1 MKTKIVAV
9 FIIFIAVTAVVGWH
23 QSLVSATTGGQRLAI
38 IEDGNGHRIAV
49 EPISD
54 DVWNSLVALYQSGG
68 RMWIGGCVETFL
80 TFRPDPNY
88 PWGFRF
94 TPDTIVVA
102 EVTAEGLQTTIE
114 SISDDLDY
122 WLDIGRAYVFA
133 KVTDYSA
140 SDEIRVCAQLS
151 SDIITVGNDVTI
163 SVVVTD
169 DAGNALEGA
178 TVTATIGDLEILFRL
193 FDYGDGNYHGT
204 INTSIVHE
212 GIYEITVKAQKD
224 RYKPDQTSLTLTVV
238 STTLGSIEGIV
249 TDHDGTPLAGMMVS
263 IVSGTT
269 FFPEIT
275 AETNEEGYYQ
285 IGSIPSGTFEVAVH
299 NLLGN
304 RIACESVTVR
314 NGETATLHFMIQS
327 APSEVTTF
335 NAVVNEMWTVAIVV
349 DVDLSDGL
357 TKVEAEQIAEATFT
371 EVMGNRWGDVMR
383 RLDRLTCNETSI
395 AAHYTWGLDDT
406 DMGHVF
412 DLTADLTTLR
422 ITVTHCR

>member
-1 MKTKIVAV
+1 M
-9 FIIFIAVTAVVGWH
+9 FIAVTAVVGWH

-49 EPISD
+49 EPVSD
-54 DVWNSLVALYQSGG
+54 DVWDSLVELYQSGG
-68 RMWIGGCVETFL
+68 EMWIGGCVETFL

-94 TPDTIVVA
+94 KSETITVA
-102 EVTAEGLQTTIE
+102 EVTAEGLQATIE
-114 SISDDLDY
+114 SISDNLDY
-122 WLDIGRAYVFA
+122 WLDIGRAYVFS
-133 KVTDYSA
+133 KVADYTA

-169 DAGNALEGA
+169 DTGNALEGA
-178 TVTATIGDLEILFRL
+178 TVMATIGDLEILFRL
-193 FDYGDGNYHGT
+193 TDNGDGNYHGA
-204 INTSIVHE
+204 INTSMVHE

-224 RYKPDQTSLTLTVV
+224 GYKPDQTSLILTVA

-249 TDHDGTPLAGMMVS
+249 TDHDGTSLAGMMVS

-269 FFPEIT
+269 FFPEI
-275 AETNEEGYYQ
+275 AAVTNEGGYYQ
-285 IGSIPSGTFEVAVH
+285 IGSVPSGTFEVAVH
-299 NLLGN
+299 DLLGN
-304 RIACESVTVR
+304 RIACECVTVR
-314 NGETATLHFMIQS
+314 NGEIATLNFMIQS

-335 NAVVNEMWTVAIVV
+335 KAVVNEMWTVDIVV

-357 TKVEAEQIAEATFT
+357 TREEAEQIAEATFT
-371 EVMGNRWGDVMR
+371 EVLESSWGDVMR
-383 RLDRLTCNETSI
+383 RLDILTCNETYI
-395 AAHYTWGLDDT
+395 TAHYTWGLDDN

-412 DLTADLTTLR
+412 DMTADLTTLR